1 MTSLLIFEHVQNAY
15 YSLRSTKLRTF
26 LTVLG
31 VTIGVASI
39 TTILSL
45 AGGVTKLV
53 SSQIDDLGGNIAI
66 IRPAVASKSL
76 NDYTSPST
84 AGVFTTSTLT
94 EKDLRDIEAID
105 SVAAAAPLMV
115 LNGSLKA
122 ATSGTKPA
130 NSTIVATTPA
140 LQTIAHLTVR
150 DGQFIDSVTDQFTTV
165 IGSQLSIDLFG
176 TDQSIGQ
183 TFMFRGQTFRIIGIL
198 DRIDHPINYNNIDF
212 DHTAI
217 ISLETGKGFNQGIAQ
232 IQQINVSAQ
241 SIHELP
247 QVMTTINKQL
257 LANHQGEKDFTVMS
271 GKEVAEPTSQFFK
284 AVTAVMTAIA
294 AISLVVGGIGIMNI
308 MLVGVAERT
317 REIGLRKAVGASNAN
332 IVWQFLIEAL
342 IMSLIGGVLGYIGGY
357 LIAFIISTALPFD
370 PIFTWQI
377 AAIAIGIA
385 VMVGAIFG
393 LYPAIR
399 AARKD
404 PIESLRQYH

>member
-1 MTSLLIFEHVQNAY
+1 MTSLLIFEHIQNAY
-15 YSLRSTKLRTF
+15 YSLRSTKLRTL

-53 SSQIDDLGGNIAI
+53 SNQIDDLGGNIAV

-105 SVAAAAPLMV
+105 TVAAAAPLMV

-140 LQTIAHLTVR
+140 LETIAHLAVR
-150 DGQFIDSVTDQFTTV
+150 DGQFLDGVTDQFTTV

-183 TFMFRGQTFRIIGIL
+183 TFMFRGQTFRVIGIL

-212 DHTAI
+212 DHAAI

-241 SIHELP
+241 TINELP
-247 QVMTTINKQL
+247 QVMTTISKQL
-257 LANHQGEKDFTVMS
+257 LTNHQDEQDFTVMS

-342 IMSLIGGVLGYIGGY
+342 IMSLIGGILGYMGGY

-377 AAIAIGIA
+377 AAIAIGVA
-385 VMVGAIFG
+385 VLVGAIFG

>member
-1 MTSLLIFEHVQNAY
+1 MTSLLIFEHIQNAY
-15 YSLRSTKLRTF
+15 YSLRSTKLRTL

-31 VTIGVASI
+31 VAIGVASI

-45 AGGVTKLV
+45 GGGVTKLISNQV
-53 SSQIDDLGGNIAI
+53 DDLGGNIAVV
-66 IRPAVASKSL
+66 RPGATAKSL
-76 NDYTSPST
+76 NDFTNPST
-84 AGVFTTSTLT
+84 TGVFTTSSLT
-94 EKDLRDIEAID
+94 EKDLQDIETIEGV
-105 SVAAAAPLMV
+105 SAAAPLMV
-115 LNGSLKA
+115 LNGSIKA
-122 ATSGTKPA
+122 TTNGTKPT
-130 NSTIVATTPA
+130 NSTIIATTPS
-140 LQTIAHLTVR
+140 LETIAQLPIR

-183 TFMFRGQTFRIIGIL
+183 TFTFRGQVFRVIGIL
-198 DRIDHPINYNNIDF
+198 DRINHPINYNNVDF

-241 SIHELP
+241 TVDELP
-247 QVMTTINKQL
+247 KVITAANKQL
-257 LANHQGEKDFTVMS
+257 LANHQDEKDFTVLS
-271 GKEVAEPTSQFFK
+271 GKEIAEPTSKFF
-284 AVTAVMTAIA
+284 TSITLVMSVIA

-332 IVWQFLIEAL
+332 IVWQFLIESL
-342 IMSLIGGVLGYIGGY
+342 IMSLLGGILGYIGGY
-357 LIAFIISTALPFD
+357 LIAFLISTALPFD
-370 PIFTWQI
+370 PVFTWKI
-377 AAIAIGIA
+377 AAISLGIA
-385 VMVGAIFG
+385 VIVGGVFG

>member
-377 AAIAIGIA
+377 AAIAIGVA